1 MLIRIMTALALS
13 ATLGLATAPAAMA
26 CGDDHEEA
34 AKPAPADAKTVTLK
48 IVGMTCDGCANA
60 VRNALLKL
68 DGVFDATVSFES
80 GLANIKLDGKKVDD
94 AKLDEAIS
102 KAGFKVEHTKS

>member
-26 CGDDHEEA
+26 CGDDHKEA

-48 IVGMTCDGCANA
+48 IEGMTCDGCANA

-68 DGVFDATVSFES
+68 DGVFDATVSFET
-80 GLANIKLDGKKVDD
+80 GLANISIDGNKVDD
-94 AKLDEAIS
+94 AKLGEVIT
-102 KAGFKVEHTKS
+102 KAGFKVARS